1 MPLPLPFPQVL
12 KFEQRRCDLHRRL
25 VPLRLLLLL
34 LLLLLV
40 VVVVLL
46 LLLLPFQR
54 PAWKTSSRQ

>member
-25 VPLRLLLLL
+25 VRLRLLLL

-46 LLLLPFQR
+46 LLLFQR